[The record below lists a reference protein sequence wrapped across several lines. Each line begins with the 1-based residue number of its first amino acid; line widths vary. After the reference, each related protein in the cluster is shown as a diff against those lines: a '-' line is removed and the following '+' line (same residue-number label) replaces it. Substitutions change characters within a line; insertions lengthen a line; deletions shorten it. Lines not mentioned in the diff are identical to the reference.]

1 MAQNYLFIAILCVKM
16 SRVNKVLEFFF
27 SMFGD
32 SDITAAWVLDGF
44 LQLNKINFS
53 VRFLLLM
60 TYTGLNIFYDSSF
73 EYCYIVSLEYL
84 LLFRLYLLY

>member
-1 MAQNYLFIAILCVKM
+1 
-16 SRVNKVLEFFF
+16 
-27 SMFGD
+27 MFGD
-32 SDITAAWVLDGF
+32 SDITAAWILDGF

-73 EYCYIVSLEYL
+73 D
-84 LLFRLYLLY
+84 